1 MNSPSHGSQPSLKK
15 CLWVRRRYELF
26 SYQTFIFY
34 TVVTSVVALDRVT
47 LKKKVVDAPEIL
59 TVIGQMPH
67 LAQVRFDAP
76 DATRNWFENHHQP
89 RTHLLREVMD
99 VSESLS

>member
-1 MNSPSHGSQPSLKK
+1 MAKAFG
-15 CLWVRRRYELF
+15 WVLRRYELF

-67 LAQVRFDAP
+67 LAQVRLHAP
-76 DATRNWFENHHQP
+76 DASRGWSKPTASHSHVSS
-89 RTHLLREVMD
+89 LRRWTCQSHMH
-99 VSESLS
+99 